1 MADRDWDWQ
10 PSFCRQTEAPPG
22 LVMQCTTCLPTC
34 ATCVK
39 PVPCDFSSA
48 MPGVL
53 GRRGFLV
60 TVPVAF
66 RRSTRLIYTWLYAA
80 GPKWQKQDVRLDHSL
95 HTVCWQGDGCV
106 EPWSRELWVTCLRL
120 DSASASYSCLC
131 ICSCICLFVFVFVS
145 MCLYLYLCICS
156 WWCCVSHVSASTMA
170 RLRPPRESSD
180 LPF

>member
-1 MADRDWDWQ
+1 MLRGRQKLESFNNKQNVFKERARGAFTILFSFVNSRLSHRHYQRDSSNHPMGGRDWDWQ

-66 RRSTRLIYTWLYAA
+66 RRSTRPIYTWLYAA

-95 HTVCWQGDGCV
+95 HTVLCWQGDGCV
-106 EPWSRELWVTCLRL
+106 EPGSRE
-120 DSASASYSCLC
+120 
-131 ICSCICLFVFVFVS
+131 
-145 MCLYLYLCICS
+145 
-156 WWCCVSHVSASTMA
+156 
-170 RLRPPRESSD
+170 
-180 LPF
+180 